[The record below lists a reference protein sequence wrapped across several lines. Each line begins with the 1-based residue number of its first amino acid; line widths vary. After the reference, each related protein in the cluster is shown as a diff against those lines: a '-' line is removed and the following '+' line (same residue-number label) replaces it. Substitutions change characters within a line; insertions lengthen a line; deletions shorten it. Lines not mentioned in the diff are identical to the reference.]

1 MSRSASRLLLLILL
15 AVTLLSGTACR
26 STAEAA
32 SALTPSPADV
42 PTGTPAPLPTATPNP
57 PPTATATCRPT
68 GIPTDINPLTG
79 LRVDNP
85 AVLRRSPLLIKISN
99 ESPEVRPQSGLSFAD
114 HVWEYQMEGWAQT
127 RYTAVFY
134 SRSPE
139 RAGSVRSVRLIDV
152 EELLPMYDALLVYS
166 GASSGMW
173 NIILN
178 APWLDRTFKE
188 DEAHLYTVRDQN
200 IPRPGTNYYHSLFAL
215 PDKVWEEAEERGVS
229 QTPDLGHI
237 LFDEQPA
244 PGGIPTTEAAIDY
257 PGLGP
262 KHTWRYDPASG
273 RWLSSTEDQRMRLPD
288 TPDLDFL
295 TGEQL
300 AFDNVIILYAEH
312 YLADFIEDEPN
323 QLLSVGIILT
333 GEGDAVLLRDGLR
346 YECRWQR
353 EQPGDQIRLI
363 GPDGEEIPWK
373 PGTTWFN
380 VASTNQ
386 YAPQVTFVP

>member
-1 MSRSASRLLLLILL
+1 MSRLIFLLCAFVIALL
-15 AVTLLSGTACR
+15 TGTACHAA
-26 STAEAA
+26 AEAVP
-32 SALTPSPADV
+32 ALTPSPEAL
-42 PTGTPAPLPTATPNP
+42 PTNTPTPLLTATPTLA
-57 PPTATATCRPT
+57 PTATATHRPT
-68 GIPTDINPLTG
+68 GVPTDVNPLTG
-79 LRVDNP
+79 LQVDNP

-134 SRSPE
+134 SRAPE
-139 RAGSVRSVRLIDV
+139 RAGSVRSVRLIDI
-152 EELLPMYDALLVYS
+152 EELLPMYDALLVFS

-178 APWLDRTFKE
+178 APWLDHTFKE
-188 DEAHLYTVRDQN
+188 DAEHLYTIRDQN
-200 IPRPGTNYYHSLFAL
+200 VPRLGTNYYHSLFAL
-215 PDKVWEEAEERGVS
+215 PDEVWEEAEERGVS
-229 QTPDLGHI
+229 HIPNLGHI

-244 PGGIPTTEAAIDY
+244 SGGIPTTEAAIDY

-262 KHTWRYDPASG
+262 KHTWRYDVVSG
-273 RWLSSTEDQRMRLPD
+273 RWLSSTEDQRMRVPD
-288 TPDLDFL
+288 APDIDFL

-353 EQPGDQIRLI
+353 EQPSDLIRLI
-363 GPDGEEIPWK
+363 GSDGKEIPWR

-386 YAPQVTFVP
+386 YAPLITFVP